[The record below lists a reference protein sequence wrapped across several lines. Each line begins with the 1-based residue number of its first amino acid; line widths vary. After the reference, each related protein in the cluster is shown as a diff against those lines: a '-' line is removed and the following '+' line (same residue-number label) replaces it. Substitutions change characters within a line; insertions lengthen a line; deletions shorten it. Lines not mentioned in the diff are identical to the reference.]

1 MPQMIRPPGGKDE
14 TTYLRMLFLKTEQ
27 RLIAEINR
35 KRNQGYVDYAEIAAL
50 NRTQKILQEMVDES
64 WSYVPAMV
72 EKIFYKSE
80 EAANGY
86 ANAAGLT
93 ASQLGVVQQL
103 SNNLLGD
110 IVEASVTAQKN
121 IEETFQVGRREADRI
136 REATL
141 KSVAE
146 AKAVGYGSGKAA
158 TSMKKELQS
167 IMSTAENGTTE
178 GITAFIDKSGRKWSL
193 QDYCNMA
200 TRATARQAEVSA
212 ILTADLDHDLYR
224 IVKIGSTCPIC
235 APLEGRIY
243 SRSGTNP
250 DYPPLASAFGKI
262 DPNGSNDLS
271 NTYLNIHPNCLH
283 ALVKY
288 TTIGKS
294 EAQIQKDK
302 DFSSFNKNPVTVDP
316 RSKKQIAAY
325 KEKIRNRQKLLN
337 DYKQHERYRAVL
349 GNDVPKSFEKFRELK
364 YNDGEGWKGAQ
375 ALYRKT
381 NAYNKI
387 ILKEPAITAD
397 LTQIS
402 KDTGVAMVG
411 LEYRLKTRDSFLRKV
426 GTDSEHSL
434 DAQIIKDTINST
446 NDVIRYTYQSSALS
460 LSESY
465 KSISEQ
471 LKDKGYKTV
480 KVKNTWLNKRSAY
493 KGVNCVFESPEGQK
507 FEVQFHTPESFNLKN
522 GEMHKLYEEARK
534 DTTSPKRRA
543 ELNIRMFEL
552 SSQLEIPA
560 FIDQVK

>member
-1 MPQMIRPPGGKDE
+1 MPQMIRPPDGKDE

-35 KRNQGYVDYAEIAAL
+35 KRSQGYVDYAEIAAL

-64 WSYVPAMV
+64 WSYVPTMV

-80 EAANGY
+80 AAANGY

-121 IEETFQVGRREADRI
+121 IEESFQIGRRDADRI
-136 REATL
+136 REAAL

-146 AKAVGYGSGKAA
+146 AKAAGYGSGKAA
-158 TSMKKELQS
+158 ASMKKELQS
-167 IMSTAENGTTE
+167 IITTAENGTTE
-178 GITAFIDKSGRKWSL
+178 GITAFVDKSGRKWSL

-212 ILTADLDHDLYR
+212 ILTADPDHDLYR

-262 DPNGSNDLS
+262 DPGGSNDLS

-294 EAQIQKDK
+294 DAQIQKDK

-325 KEKIRNRQKLLN
+325 KEKNRNRQKLLS

-364 YNDGEGWKGAQ
+364 YNGGESWKSAQQNYRDTNRYHKLIAESGNLNIKGKPIKNIDRIDLTEFTFQEEHINEERSHMVSKEQAQQYIKDSVAAYSRWNGQVTVYISGKGAVVVNHKE
-375 ALYRKT
+375 KT
-381 NAYNKI
+381 ISTAYSSKEYDDKFNK
-387 ILKEPAITAD
+387 LLEV
-397 LTQIS
+397 L
-402 KDTGVAMVG
+402 GVGKM
-411 LEYRLKTRDSFLRKV
+411 
-426 GTDSEHSL
+426 
-434 DAQIIKDTINST
+434 
-446 NDVIRYTYQSSALS
+446 
-460 LSESY
+460 
-465 KSISEQ
+465 
-471 LKDKGYKTV
+471 
-480 KVKNTWLNKRSAY
+480 
-493 KGVNCVFESPEGQK
+493 SPGK
-507 FEVQFHTPESFNLKN
+507 
-522 GEMHKLYEEARK
+522 
-534 DTTSPKRRA
+534 
-543 ELNIRMFEL
+543 
-552 SSQLEIPA
+552 
-560 FIDQVK
+560 